1 MNCASCHMLWPLIS
15 TSEVLSLL
23 CSQVE
28 KGSSAIIYL
37 TETEKFGRST
47 ASSQV
52 MRASLKG
59 ARTVWLNHCSPW
71 PDIMCAVSAA
81 AGWLPRHTRDS
92 LECWQLG
99 TGKGGKHFQMKM
111 YKKCFIPQ
119 RTFYSSESS
128 LGVLQLAPSIDHQI
142 SAMFS
147 ILERYPEIFN

>member
-1 MNCASCHMLWPLIS
+1 MIS
-15 TSEVLSLL
+15 SSLTADIHFRSAESSLL
-23 CSQVE
+23 PSREGQLCHHLSHGNWKVWPVHCFLAGDE
-28 KGSSAIIYL
+28 SLIKR
-37 TETEKFGRST
+37 RSH
-47 ASSQV
+47 
-52 MRASLKG
+52 SLIKS
-59 ARTVWLNHCSPW
+59 LFL

-81 AGWLPRHTRDS
+81 AGWLSRHTRDS

-119 RTFYSSESS
+119 RTFYSSERS